1 MTSRPSTS
9 LTPLSAGGTRTVT
22 SWKPS
27 GSDRRCG
34 TVEIRQTSEWNGTL
48 YKPTKYR
55 YPKGYKLPSAAGMPG
70 DRVSSAAARLEGVHR
85 FLKRNPIRIKRR
97 A

>member
-1 MTSRPSTS
+1 
-9 LTPLSAGGTRTVT
+9 VT

-85 FLKRNPIRIKRR
+85 FLKRNPIRIKRH